1 MRRDG
6 HETEKQRQVPEE
18 EACVFEED
26 QGAEEAKQAYRQ
38 NKLGMA
44 WGMTLD
50 MTSGMTLGMAL
61 DMAWSMAWSMAL
73 DMARFR
79 QHVALAC
86 HLFFQ
91 HYGCQIGPDA
101 AYDQCEQAC
110 YSCAC
115 IEDKISRQQA
125 DIAISCRY
133 KKI

>member
-6 HETEKQRQVPEE
+6 HETEKQCQVPEE

-44 WGMTLD
+44 K
-50 MTSGMTLGMAL
+50 SMTLGMAL
-61 DMAWSMAWSMAL
+61 DMALGMALDMAL